1 MGTHLVIVLYN
12 SARPRVRVEIK
23 QVHTQYTYRDRTEVH
38 SVEWVHTEVQMVP
51 LRVRQRTTRS
61 SAP

>member
-1 MGTHLVIVLYN
+1 MIVLYN

-23 QVHTQYTYRDRTEVH
+23 QVHTHTETEVH